1 MRALARALAAA
12 LVALLALAG
21 CSTGSDQAVYG
32 GSFTFVSPGGKTEIS
47 YPPSKRGTI
56 GTLEGPDL
64 MTDKTISAQQF
75 KGKVVVI
82 EKERERGQ
90 GGSGRDRPR
99 EVLERV
105 AAIATRLGKAVRV
118 LGAFSVLAGLVILAG
133 SISAASA
140 RRAREA
146 ALLKVLGVTRGGVA
160 TALAVEYA
168 LVGLVAGL
176 VGTLGA
182 TALAGSVLTAAFEV
196 SFRPSPLLLAAAP
209 FAIALL
215 AAAAGL
221 AVSLRA
227 LQVRPLEVLR
237 GE

>member
-82 EKERERGQ
+82 NFWGSWCPPCREEQDSLSLLSRQLASDGVQFLGIDLKEPSQSAGQDFHRAKDVPYPSIYDQTMRTILSLQGYPATAIPSTIVLDREQRVAQIYLVSASVPMGQMKER
-90 GGSGRDRPR
+90 
-99 EVLERV
+99 
-105 AAIATRLGKAVRV
+105 IAQIA
-118 LGAFSVLAGLVILAG
+118 
-133 SISAASA
+133 
-140 RRAREA
+140 E
-146 ALLKVLGVTRGGVA
+146 
-160 TALAVEYA
+160 E
-168 LVGLVAGL
+168 
-176 VGTLGA
+176 
-182 TALAGSVLTAAFEV
+182 
-196 SFRPSPLLLAAAP
+196 PS
-209 FAIALL
+209 
-215 AAAAGL
+215 
-221 AVSLRA
+221 S
-227 LQVRPLEVLR
+227 
-237 GE
+237 